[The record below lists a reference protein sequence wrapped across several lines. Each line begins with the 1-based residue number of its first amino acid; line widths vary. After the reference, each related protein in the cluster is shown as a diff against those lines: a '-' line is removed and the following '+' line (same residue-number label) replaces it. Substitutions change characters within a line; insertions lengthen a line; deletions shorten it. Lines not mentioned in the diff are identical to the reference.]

1 MATNATEIMAAVV
14 VLVEDITSITRAS
27 GDIKTSAPG
36 SGQITAEVL
45 YPGEDLSFFVVNT
58 TDNRITHDMPLQV
71 KLRSSSADDGVMT
84 DALYD
89 VLDTLTKPTTRQS
102 LDVTL
107 ITPESIDPIEREAGL
122 STSSVFV
129 TVKFRRNR
137 ATAAF
142 IRVTSDGFTRTT
154 SNGDTR
160 IVLQ

>member
-14 VLVEDITSITRAS
+14 VLVENISSISRAS
-27 GDIKTSAPG
+27 GDIKTSSPG

-58 TDNRITHDMPLQV
+58 TDNRITHDLPIQV

-89 VLDTLTKPTTRQS
+89 VLDILTKPTTRRS
-102 LDVTL
+102 LDVTM
-107 ITPESIDPIEREAGL
+107 ITPESIDPIEREGGL
-122 STSSVFV
+122 AVSSVFV

-137 ATAAF
+137 ALATF

>member
-14 VLVEDITSITRAS
+14 VLVENITSITRAS

-45 YPGEDLSFFVVNT
+45 YPGEDLSFFVVNNT
-58 TDNRITHDMPLQV
+58 NNRITHDMPLQV
-71 KLRSSSADDGVMT
+71 KLRCSSADDGVMT

-89 VLDTLTKPTTRQS
+89 VLDTLTKSTTRTD

-107 ITPESIDPIEREAGL
+107 ITPESIDPIEREGGL

-129 TVKFRRNR
+129 TVKFRRDR
-137 ATAAF
+137 AAVTF
-142 IRVTSDGFTRTT
+142 IRVTSFGDSRVT
-154 SNGDTR
+154 STGDTR
-160 IVLQ
+160 VVSI